1 MKIVT
6 GYRGTAHISSK
17 DDQGRNRGLV
27 GADSYVLGGANEFS
41 ATLVSNNELQIGP
54 GEGILQG
61 VHFRVEPG
69 SYDSLTIENGSQGM
83 QRKDLV
89 VCRYTKDSSTG
100 VEGTE
105 WVVIKGT
112 AVSSNPV
119 RPSYTS
125 GDVASGALV
134 ADMPFY
140 EIVINDIN
148 VTAVNPLFSVLKTM
162 QELKA
167 QQDTNTS
174 AITALNSRTGTVRFI
189 LTNGTKLSR
198 GTAIGYYDKATGT
211 VRINFSFTA
220 SSAISANETIFSAIP
235 SAYRPAS
242 NMGGSGVIVTSA
254 SATPVFYTYTANSSG
269 NIIQTLGNTV
279 MSGMGYIEYEV

>member
-140 EIVINDIN
+140 EIVINGIN

-174 AITALNSRTGTVRFI
+174 AIAALNSSTAQIENRYTWDNSFSSG
-189 LTNGTKLSR
+189 KSLSL
-198 GTAIGYYDKATGT
+198 
-211 VRINFSFTA
+211 
-220 SSAISANETIFSAIP
+220 P
-235 SAYRPAS
+235 
-242 NMGGSGVIVTSA
+242 
-254 SATPVFYTYTANSSG
+254 SSG
-269 NIIQTLGNTV
+269 NGAFMLYGYLQGYSQCAVIVITLIGGTITMWDVCGNKTMGAPLSASYSNSKLTV
-279 MSGMGYIEYEV
+279 TTSNTAPSRVVLTAL

>member
-140 EIVINDIN
+140 EIVINGIN

-162 QELKA
+162 QELKV
-167 QQDTNTS
+167 QQDTNTA
-174 AITALNSRTGTVRFI
+174 AIAALNSSKLSKGAFSVITGTV
-189 LTNGTKLSR
+189 TTSES
-198 GTAIGYYDKATGT
+198 GTAALSQTYGTAYWGCIAIMVTDASVGYMLIPYKYGDAAGGRWGLKALQSGNMTPL
-211 VRINFSFTA
+211 A
-220 SSAISANETIFSAIP
+220 S
-235 SAYRPAS
+235 
-242 NMGGSGVIVTSA
+242 TS
-254 SATPVFYTYTANSSG
+254 VTYTAIMFRYTDVG
-269 NIIQTLGNTV
+269 
-279 MSGMGYIEYEV
+279 